1 MEGLGLSGR
10 FWDGRRV
17 FVTGHTGFMGGWL
30 CARLKAQGA
39 RIWGYALPAP
49 TEPSLYALA
58 GLEGDFEVSTLGDV
72 RNAGALK
79 AALAAAQAE
88 VVFHL
93 AAQPLVRRSF
103 REPLETYST
112 NVIGTAT
119 LLDALRE
126 DRHAQAVVVVTSD
139 KCYADEDPSRL
150 HEEGDP
156 LGGTS
161 PYACSKACA
170 ELVTGGF
177 RSAYL
182 AGNSRAR
189 VATVR
194 AGNVIGGGDWAE
206 DRLVPDIVR
215 AAASKSKAVLRHP
228 AAVRPW
234 QHVLDPLQG
243 YLQLVE
249 GMWDD
254 AGLAGAWNFGPE
266 QTESADV
273 ESIAQMLS
281 RSLGVD
287 LEVRSDASVP
297 ETQTL
302 RIDAA
307 KARRLL
313 GWRARLGTAE
323 AVDWTADWYRAW
335 LAGADARQ
343 LTLGQVARYQRL
355 AGAA

>member
-1 MEGLGLSGR
+1 LTER

-39 RIWGYALPAP
+39 RIWGYSLPAP
-49 TEPSLYALA
+49 TEPSLFELA
-58 GLEGDFEVSTLGDV
+58 GLEKDFEVSTLGDV
-72 RNAGALK
+72 RDAGALK
-79 AALAAAQAE
+79 SALVAARAE

-103 REPLETYST
+103 REPAETYST
-112 NVIGTAT
+112 NVLGTAT
-119 LLDALRE
+119 LLEALR
-126 DRHAQAVVVVTSD
+126 DDQHARAAVVVTSD
-139 KCYADEDPSRL
+139 KCYADDDQGRIHGED
-150 HEEGDP
+150 DP
-156 LGGTS
+156 LGGSS

-170 ELVTGGF
+170 ELVTSGF
-177 RSAYL
+177 RGVYAAAES
-182 AGNSRAR
+182 GVS

-215 AAASKSKAVLRHP
+215 AAARNSTAVLRNP

-234 QHVLDPLQG
+234 QHVLDPLEG
-243 YLQLVE
+243 YLLLAE
-249 GMWDD
+249 RMWND
-254 AGLAGAWNFGPE
+254 ASLACAWNFGPDDAGS
-266 QTESADV
+266 TDV
-273 ESIAQMLS
+273 MSIAQKLCS
-281 RSLGVD
+281 SLGVGLD
-287 LEVRSDASVP
+287 VQSDRSVP

-307 KARRLL
+307 KARRAL
-313 GWRARLGTAE
+313 GWRARLGISD
-323 AVDWTADWYRAW
+323 AVDWTAQWYRAW
-335 LAGADARQ
+335 LGGAGARQ
-343 LTLGQVARYQRL
+343 LTLNQIERYQGL